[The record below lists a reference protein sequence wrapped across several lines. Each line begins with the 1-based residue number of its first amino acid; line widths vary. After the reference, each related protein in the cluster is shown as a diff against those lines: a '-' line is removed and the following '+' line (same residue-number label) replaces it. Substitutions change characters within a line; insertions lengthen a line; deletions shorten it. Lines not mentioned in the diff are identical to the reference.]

1 MIVLIK
7 LILAHFAGDFL
18 FQPKSWVKEKEIKK
32 AASYKLY
39 LHFLIHAALILLI
52 LWDLSYWPLALILTL
67 LHAVVDLLKLNFQN
81 EKNKTNC
88 FLADQTLHIVCIVI
102 VWYCWFRP
110 EINFAEIFNSAKFWI
125 FVTAILFITI
135 VAGVFIKILLE
146 KWSEELEKE
155 EDDSLKNAGKYI
167 GILERLFVFT
177 FVITGNWSAIGF
189 LIAAK
194 SVFRFGDLRESKNR
208 KLTEYILIGTLL
220 SFATAVI
227 VGMLVLELIT
237 E

>member
-32 AASYKLY
+32 AASHKLY
-39 LHFLIHAALILLI
+39 LHFLIHFALIMLI
-52 LWDLSYWPLALILTL
+52 LWDLSYWLLALTLTF
-67 LHAVVDLLKLNFQN
+67 LHAVVDLLKLYFQN
-81 EKNKTNC
+81 EKDKTNW
-88 FLADQTLHIVCIVI
+88 FLADQALHIVCIVI
-102 VWYCWFRP
+102 VWYCWFQP
-110 EINFAEIFNSAKFWI
+110 DINFTEIFNSAKFWI

-135 VAGVFIKILLE
+135 VAGVFINILLE

-155 EDDSLKNAGKYI
+155 EDDSLRNAGKYI
-167 GILERLFVFT
+167 GMLERLFVFT

-227 VGMLVLELIT
+227 VGMLVIELT
-237 E
+237 VV